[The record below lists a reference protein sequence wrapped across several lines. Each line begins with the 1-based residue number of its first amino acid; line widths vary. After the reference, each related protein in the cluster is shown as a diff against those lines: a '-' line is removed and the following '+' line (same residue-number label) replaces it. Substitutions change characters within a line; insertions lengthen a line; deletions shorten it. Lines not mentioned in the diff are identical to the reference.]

1 MSPAQ
6 VKRLQLL
13 ASALSVLLLL
23 ALVAVGW
30 FYFQLRGSL
39 PQLDGSAELPGLAAP
54 VTVNRDALGVPTLRG
69 QQRTDVAAALGFLH
83 AQDRFFQMD
92 LMRRRAA
99 GELAAL
105 FGKAALPL
113 DRRHRPHRFR
123 ALAREVLETL
133 PPSDRALLES
143 YTAGVNAGLRA
154 LDRRPFEYIVLR
166 TMPELWQAEDSLLV
180 GYTMILDLQDSQ
192 NTYERS
198 LTTLR
203 DRYGIPAVDFF
214 APLLSPDD
222 AALDGSTAP
231 LAPIPPA
238 RYINIREQP
247 VASTEGPHT
256 PTSPHDSA
264 DDFHPG
270 SNSFALSGAHTAT
283 GAALLANDP
292 HLNLSIPN
300 IWYRAVL
307 EFPAQPSTPTPDVQT
322 QNPQPETQNSP
333 ASATATTR
341 LVGATLP
348 GLPLIIIGSNGHI
361 AWGFTV
367 AYADT
372 NDLVTVDVNPI
383 SRSLYKFPAADALR
397 EIETRTDQIEVKGA
411 DPVTIES
418 RWTAWG
424 PILVDDG
431 HQLPLA
437 HRWIAHDPSAL
448 NLHLTRLETATTA
461 REALDIAR
469 SAGIPAQNFLVAD
482 RHGDIGWT
490 IAGRL
495 PQRTGFDGRFPVS
508 WSFGDRRW
516 NGLLPPEKVPAIL
529 SSSPSAALPAVALA
543 KEGRLWTAN
552 NRLVGGPAL
561 SILGDGGYASPA
573 RAAQIRDRLA
583 TLEQARP
590 ADLLDLALDDR
601 ALFLA
606 RWQQLA
612 LDVLTPDAT
621 AKNSARAKF
630 RRLVET
636 WNARA
641 SIDSVGYRLVRE
653 FRSTTAHL
661 ALTPIF
667 ARCIEKMPDFNWR
680 LFHYE
685 PALWTLVQEKPLHLL
700 SARYETWDALLLAAI
715 DATIARIEES
725 GPPLERATW
734 GDANRAR
741 IRHPFASVLPEFLTA
756 RLNLPPDPL
765 PGDAHMP
772 RIQSPS
778 YGASLRLVV
787 SPGREDEGIFHMPGG
802 QSGHPLSP
810 FYHAG
815 HDAWLHGTPTPLLPG
830 ETRHTLTLTP

>member
-6 VKRLQLL
+6 LKRVQLL
-13 ASALSVLLLL
+13 ASALSLLLLL
-23 ALVAVGW
+23 ALLAAAW

-39 PQLDGSAELPGLAAP
+39 PQLDGERQLLGLTAP
-54 VTVNRDALGVPTLRG
+54 VTIDRDTLGVPTIRG

-99 GELAAL
+99 GELAEL
-105 FGKAALPL
+105 FGEAALPL

-123 ALAREVLETL
+123 ALARDVLKSL
-133 PPSDRALLES
+133 PAADRALLEN
-143 YTAGVNAGLRA
+143 YTLGVNAGLRA
-154 LDRRPFEYIVLR
+154 LERRPFEYIVLR

-180 GYTMILDLQDSQ
+180 GYTMILDLQDSE

-198 LTTLR
+198 LTVLR
-203 DRYGIPAVDFF
+203 DRYGKPGVDFF
-214 APLLSPDD
+214 APLLTPDD

-238 RYINIREQP
+238 RYINLRDQP
-247 VASTEGPHT
+247 VALSEEPPA
-256 PTSPHDSA
+256 PTTA

-292 HLNLSIPN
+292 HLNLSVPN
-300 IWYRAVL
+300 LWYRAVL
-307 EFPAQPSTPTPDVQT
+307 EWPAQTPTQNPEPQT
-322 QNPQPETQNSP
+322 QNPH

-348 GLPLIIIGSNGHI
+348 GLPLVVIGSNGHI

-372 NDLVTVDVNPI
+372 NDLVTIDVNPI
-383 SRSLYKFPAADALR
+383 SRSLYKFPGADALR
-397 EIETRTDQIEVKGA
+397 EIEIRTDQIEVKGA

-437 HRWIAHDPSAL
+437 HRWLAHDPGAL
-448 NLHLTRLETATTA
+448 NLNLVRLETATTA
-461 REALDIAR
+461 REAIDIAR

-490 IAGRL
+490 IAGPIPR
-495 PQRTGFDGRFPVS
+495 RTGFDGRFPVS
-508 WSFGDRRW
+508 WSFGDRHW
-516 NGLLPPEKVPAIL
+516 TGLLPPEKVPAVL
-529 SSSPSAALPAVALA
+529 SPP
-543 KEGRLWTAN
+543 EGRLWTAN
-552 NRLVGGPAL
+552 NRLLGGHAL
-561 SILGDGGYASPA
+561 TLLGDGGYASPP
-573 RAAQIRDRLA
+573 RAAQIRDHLA
-583 TLEQARP
+583 TLENARP
-590 ADLLDLALDDR
+590 ADLLDIALDDR
-601 ALFLA
+601 ALFLI

-612 LDVLTPDAT
+612 LEVLTPDAT
-621 AKNSARAKF
+621 AKNASRAEF
-630 RRLVET
+630 RRLVES
-636 WNARA
+636 WNTRA
-641 SIDSVGYRLVRE
+641 STDSVGYRLVRE
-653 FRSTTAHL
+653 FRTTTAHL
-661 ALTPIF
+661 ALTPLF
-667 ARCIEKMPDFNWR
+667 APCIEKMPDFNWR

-685 PALWTLVQEKPLHLL
+685 PALWTLVREKPLHLL

-725 GPPLERATW
+725 GPPLARATW

-741 IRHPFASVLPEFLTA
+741 IRHTFAAVLPEFLTA

-778 YGASLRLVV
+778 YGASLRFVV

-810 FYHAG
+810 FYRAG
-815 HDAWLHGTPTPLLPG
+815 HEAWVKGTPTPLLPG
-830 ETRHTLTLTP
+830 ESQHTLTLTP

>member
-6 VKRLQLL
+6 TKRVQLL
-13 ASALSVLLLL
+13 ASALSLLLLL
-23 ALVAVGW
+23 AIVVGVW

-39 PQLDGSAELPGLAAP
+39 PQLDGQRQLLGLSAP
-54 VTVNRDALGVPTLRG
+54 VTVTRDALGIPTVRG
-69 QQRTDVAAALGFLH
+69 QRRTDVAQALGFLH

-99 GELAAL
+99 GELAEL
-105 FGKAALPL
+105 FGEAALPL

-123 ALAREVLETL
+123 TLARQVLSAL
-133 PPSDRALLES
+133 PASDRALLES
-143 YTAGVNAGLRA
+143 YTLGVNAGLRA

-166 TMPELWQAEDSLLV
+166 TPPDLWHAEDSLLV
-180 GYTMILDLQDSQ
+180 AYTMILDLQDSE

-203 DRYGIPAVDFF
+203 DRYGDPGVAFF
-214 APLLSPDD
+214 APLLSPAD
-222 AALDGSTAP
+222 AALDASTAP

-238 RYINIREQP
+238 RYINLREQP
-247 VASTEGPHT
+247 VAALDFPLPET
-256 PTSPHDSA
+256 A

-292 HLNLSIPN
+292 HLNLSVPN
-300 IWYRAVL
+300 LWYRAAL
-307 EFPAQPSTPTPDVQT
+307 EWPAHPEPKTPNSKLRTP
-322 QNPQPETQNSP
+322 NSEP
-333 ASATATTR
+333 APAR

-348 GLPLIIIGSNGHI
+348 GLPLVIIGSNGHI

-383 SRSLYKFPAADALR
+383 SRSLYKFPAADSLR
-397 EIETRTDQIEVKGA
+397 EIETRTDRIEVKNN
-411 DPVTIES
+411 DPVTVES

-431 HQLPLA
+431 RQLPLA
-437 HRWIAHDPSAL
+437 HRWLAHDPAAL
-448 NLHLTRLETATTA
+448 NLNLARLETATTA
-461 REALDIAR
+461 REAINIAR

-495 PQRTGFDGRFPVS
+495 PQRAGFDGRFPVS

-516 NGLLPPEKVPAIL
+516 TGLLPPDQVPAIL
-529 SSSPSAALPAVALA
+529 SPPD
-543 KEGRLWTAN
+543 GRLWTAN
-552 NRLVGGPAL
+552 NRLVGGDAL
-561 SILGDGGYASPA
+561 SLLGDGGYASPP

-583 TLEQARP
+583 TLEHAQP
-590 ADLLDLALDDR
+590 ADLLEIALDDR
-601 ALFLA
+601 AVFLT

-612 LDVLTPDAT
+612 LEVLTPDAI
-621 AKNSARAKF
+621 ANNSSRAEF

-636 WNARA
+636 WDARA
-641 SIDSVGYRLVRE
+641 STDSVGYRLVRE
-653 FRSTTAHL
+653 FRSTTATL
-661 ALTPIF
+661 ALNPIF
-667 ARCIEKMPDFNWR
+667 APCIERMPDFNWR

-700 SARYETWDALLLAAI
+700 SARYESWHALLLAAI
-715 DATIARIEES
+715 DSAITRIEES
-725 GPPLERATW
+725 GPPLDRATW
-734 GDANRAR
+734 GNANRAR

-810 FYHAG
+810 FYRAG
-815 HDAWLHGTPTPLLPG
+815 HDAWVNGTPTPLLPG
-830 ETRHTLTLTP
+830 PTQHTLTLTP

>member
-6 VKRLQLL
+6 AKRLQLL
-13 ASALSVLLLL
+13 ASALSLLLLL
-23 ALVAVGW
+23 AIVAGVW

-39 PQLDGSAELPGLAAP
+39 PQLDGSRQLLGLSAP
-54 VTVNRDALGVPTLRG
+54 VTVTRDALGVPTIRG
-69 QQRTDVAAALGFLH
+69 KQRPDVAQALGFLH

-99 GELAAL
+99 GELAEL

-113 DRRHRPHRFR
+113 DRLHRPHRFR
-123 ALAREVLETL
+123 ALAREVLASL
-133 PPSDRALLES
+133 PPADRALLES
-143 YTAGVNAGLRA
+143 YTLGVNAGLRA
-154 LDRRPFEYIVLR
+154 LERRPFEYIVLR
-166 TMPELWQAEDSLLV
+166 TPPALWHAEDSLLV
-180 GYTMILDLQDSQ
+180 GYTMVLDLQDSR

-203 DRYGIPAVDFF
+203 DRYGIPTVDFF

-222 AALDGSTAP
+222 AALDGTTAP
-231 LAPIPPA
+231 LPPIPAA
-238 RYINIREQP
+238 RYIDIRSQP
-247 VASTEGPHT
+247 VALVA
-256 PTSPHDSA
+256 SPPLDTA

-270 SNSFALSGAHTAT
+270 SNSFALAGTHTAT

-292 HLNLSIPN
+292 HLNLSVPN
-300 IWYRAVL
+300 LWYRAVL
-307 EFPAQPSTPTPDVQT
+307 ERPTARV
-322 QNPQPETQNSP
+322 
-333 ASATATTR
+333 
-341 LVGATLP
+341 VGATLP
-348 GLPLIIIGSNGHI
+348 GLPLVVIGSNGHI

-372 NDLVTVDVNPI
+372 NDLVTVDVNPL
-383 SRSLYKFPAADALR
+383 SRTLYKSPGADALR
-397 EIETRTDQIEVKGA
+397 EIEIRTDRIDVKNA
-411 DPVTIES
+411 APVTVES

-424 PILVDDG
+424 PLLVDDG

-437 HRWIAHDPSAL
+437 HRWIAHDPAAL
-448 NLHLTRLETATTA
+448 NLNLARLETATTA
-461 REALDIAR
+461 REAVDIAR
-469 SAGIPAQNFLVAD
+469 AAGLPAQNFLVAD
-482 RHGDIGWT
+482 RHGNIAWT
-490 IAGRL
+490 LAGRI
-495 PQRTGFDGRFPVS
+495 PQRIGFDGRFPVS

-516 NGLLPPEKVPAIL
+516 AGFVPPEKIPAL
-529 SSSPSAALPAVALA
+529 HSPEHS
-543 KEGRLWTAN
+543 RLWTAN
-552 NRLVGGPAL
+552 NRLVGGDAL
-561 SILGDGGYASPA
+561 ARIGDGGYASPP

-583 TLEQARP
+583 TLENARP

-612 LDVLTPDAT
+612 LNVLTPET
-621 AKNSARAKF
+621 IAKNPPRAEF

-641 SIDSVGYRLVRE
+641 STDSVGYRLVRE
-653 FRSTTAHL
+653 FRTTTANL

-667 ARCIEKMPDFNWR
+667 VRCVEKMPDFNWR

-700 SARYETWDALLLAAI
+700 SARYENWDALLLAAI
-715 DATIARIEES
+715 DSAITRIEES
-725 GPPLERATW
+725 GPPLDRAAW

-741 IRHPFASVLPEFLTA
+741 IRHTFASVLPDFLTA

-778 YGASLRLVV
+778 YGASLRFVV
-787 SPGREDEGIFHMPGG
+787 SPGHEDEGIFHMPGG

-810 FYHAG
+810 FFRAG
-815 HDAWLHGTPTPLLPG
+815 HEAWVNGTPTPLLPG
-830 ETRHTLTLTP
+830 KTEHTLHLTP

>member
-6 VKRLQLL
+6 TKRIQLL
-13 ASALSVLLLL
+13 ASALSLLLLL
-23 ALVAVGW
+23 ALTAGVW

-39 PQLDGSAELPGLAAP
+39 PQLDGQRQLLGLAAP
-54 VTVNRDALGVPTLRG
+54 VTVTRDALGVPTLRG
-69 QQRTDVAAALGFLH
+69 QHRTDVAQALGFLH

-99 GELAAL
+99 GELAEL
-105 FGKAALPL
+105 FGEAALPL
-113 DRRHRPHRFR
+113 DRLHRPHRFR
-123 ALAREVLETL
+123 VLARKVLNSL
-133 PPSDRALLES
+133 PASDRALLES
-143 YTAGVNAGLRA
+143 YALGVNAGLRA

-166 TMPELWQAEDSLLV
+166 TPPDLWHAEDSLLV
-180 GYTMILDLQDSQ
+180 AYTMVLDLQDSR

-203 DRYGIPAVDFF
+203 DRYGLPGVDFF

-222 AALDGSTAP
+222 AALDHSTAP

-238 RYINIREQP
+238 RYINIREHP
-247 VASTEGPHT
+247 LAAADLPPLET
-256 PTSPHDSA
+256 A
-264 DDFHPG
+264 DDFFPG

-292 HLNLSIPN
+292 HLNLSVPN

-307 EFPAQPSTPTPDVQT
+307 SWPAPS
-322 QNPQPETQNSP
+322 TQNSEP
-333 ASATATTR
+333 KTQNSELR

-348 GLPLIIIGSNGHI
+348 GLPLIVIGSNGHI

-372 NDLVTVDVNPI
+372 NDLVTVDVNPL
-383 SRSLYKFPAADALR
+383 SRTLYKFPGADSLR
-397 EIETRTDQIEVKGA
+397 EIETRTDRIEVKNA
-411 DPVTIES
+411 DPITVES
-418 RWTAWG
+418 HWTAWG

-431 HQLPLA
+431 YQLPLA
-437 HRWIAHDPSAL
+437 HRWLAHDPAAL
-448 NLHLTRLETATTA
+448 NLHLARLENATTA
-461 REALDIAR
+461 REAIDIAR

-508 WSFGDRRW
+508 WSFGDRHW
-516 NGLLPPEKVPAIL
+516 TGLLPPEKAPAIL
-529 SSSPSAALPAVALA
+529 SPP
-543 KEGRLWTAN
+543 EGRLWTAN
-552 NRLVGGPAL
+552 NRLVGHHAL
-561 SILGDGGYASPA
+561 TLLGDGGYASPP

-583 TLEQARP
+583 TLENAQP
-590 ADLLDLALDDR
+590 ADLLELALDDR
-601 ALFLA
+601 ALFLT

-612 LDVLTPDAT
+612 LEVLTPDAI
-621 AKNSARAKF
+621 AKNSSRAEF
-630 RRLVET
+630 RRLAET

-641 SIDSVGYRLVRE
+641 STDSVGYRLIRE
-653 FRSTTAHL
+653 FRTTTAHL

-667 ARCIEKMPDFNWR
+667 APCIEKMPDFNWR

-685 PALWTLVQEKPLHLL
+685 PALWTLVREKPLHLL
-700 SARYETWDALLLAAI
+700 SSRYGNWDALLLAAI
-715 DATIARIEES
+715 DTTISRIEES
-725 GPPLERATW
+725 GPPLDRATW
-734 GDANRAR
+734 GNTNRAR
-741 IRHPFASVLPEFLTA
+741 IRHTFASVLPDFLTA

-778 YGASLRLVV
+778 YGASLRFVV
-787 SPGREDEGIFHMPGG
+787 SPGRENEGIYHMPGG

-810 FYHAG
+810 FYRAG
-815 HDAWLHGTPTPLLPG
+815 HEAWVNGTPTPLLPG
-830 ETRHTLTLTP
+830 ETQHTLTLTP